1 MIEILPSPEHVA
13 AIKVMGTLT
22 GEDYDRVIA
31 SIDAKLAAHERLGV
45 LVDLTDFH
53 DITAEAA
60 LKDLRY
66 DLRMLFQLKR
76 FPREAVVTDRRW
88 LRVAAKIA
96 GPLIPFVQIRT
107 FGSDEVVAAMN
118 WVADLDA

>member
-1 MIEILPSPEHVA
+1 MIEILPSPEHVVA
-13 AIKVMGTLT
+13 VRVMGTLT

-31 SIDAKLAAHERLGV
+31 VIDAKLAAHERLGV
-45 LVDLTDFH
+45 LVALTDFH

-60 LKDLRY
+60 LKDMRY

-88 LRVAAKIA
+88 LRVAAKIVS
-96 GPLIPFVQIRT
+96 PLIPYVQVRA
-107 FGSDEVVAAMN
+107 FLLKA
-118 WVADLDA
+118 